1 MKLIMSINRDKSEI
15 AQSFR
20 NLLQKADEMALNKKQ
35 DDLIEK
41 FNLDEDTENSTEVNN
56 YESKASSKDRLGI
69 SNIKRIPE
77 NPFILNNKVKSD
89 EYLKNRKELIIKL
102 SIILNKH
109 IHYWL
114 RKEMPK
120 FSKLQLEKHI
130 YSLLHHLKK

>member
-1 MKLIMSINRDKSEI
+1 MSINRDKSEI
-15 AQSFR
+15 AESFKH
-20 NLLQKADEMALNKKQ
+20 LLQKADEMALNKKK

-41 FNLDEDTENSTEVNN
+41 FNLDENDKNSTEVNN
-56 YESKASSKDRLGI
+56 DKSKVSPKDRLGI

-77 NPFILNNKVKSD
+77 NPFILNNKVKNE

-114 RKEMPK
+114 QKEMPQ

-130 YSLLHHLKK
+130 YSLLKHLKK

>member
-1 MKLIMSINRDKSEI
+1 MSINKDKSEI
-15 AQSFR
+15 AESFKH
-20 NLLQKADEMALNKKQ
+20 LLQKADEMALNKKK

-41 FNLDEDTENSTEVNN
+41 LNLDENDKHSAEDNN
-56 YESKASSKDRLGI
+56 DKSKVLSKDRLGI

-77 NPFILNNKVKSD
+77 NPFILNNKVKSE

-109 IHYWL
+109 IHYWSQ
-114 RKEMPK
+114 KEMPQ

-130 YSLLHHLKK
+130 YSLLKHLKK

>member
-1 MKLIMSINRDKSEI
+1 MSINRDKSEI
-15 AQSFR
+15 AESFKH
-20 NLLQKADEMALNKKQ
+20 LLRKADEMALDKKK

-41 FNLDEDTENSTEVNN
+41 FNLEENNKSSAEI
-56 YESKASSKDRLGI
+56 EKKSSKALSKDRLGI
-69 SNIKRIPE
+69 SNIKRIPK
-77 NPFILNNKVKSD
+77 NPFSLNKKIKSD

-114 RKEMPK
+114 EKEMPK

-130 YSLLHHLKK
+130 YSLLKHLKK

>member
-1 MKLIMSINRDKSEI
+1 MSINRDKSEI
-15 AQSFR
+15 AESFKH
-20 NLLQKADEMALNKKQ
+20 LLQKADEMALNKKK

-41 FNLDEDTENSTEVNN
+41 FNLDENDKSSTEVNN
-56 YESKASSKDRLGI
+56 DKSKVSPKDRLGI

-77 NPFILNNKVKSD
+77 NPFILNNKVKNE
-89 EYLKNRKELIIKL
+89 EYLKNRKELIIEL

-114 RKEMPK
+114 QKEMPQ

-130 YSLLHHLKK
+130 YSLLKHLKK

>member
-1 MKLIMSINRDKSEI
+1 MSINRDKSEI
-15 AQSFR
+15 AESFR
-20 NLLQKADEMALNKKQ
+20 SLLQKADEMALNKKQ
-35 DDLIEK
+35 DDLIEQ
-41 FNLDEDTENSTEVNN
+41 FNLDEDTKNKAAVNN
-56 YESKASSKDRLGI
+56 HQGKVLSKDRLGI

-77 NPFILNNKVKSD
+77 NPFILNNKVKSE

-114 RKEMPK
+114 QKEMPK

-130 YSLLHHLKK
+130 YSLLKHLQK

>member
-1 MKLIMSINRDKSEI
+1 MSINRDKSEI
-15 AQSFR
+15 AESFKH
-20 NLLQKADEMALNKKQ
+20 LLRKADEMALDKKK

-41 FNLDEDTENSTEVNN
+41 FNLEENNKSSAEI
-56 YESKASSKDRLGI
+56 EKKSSKALSKDRLGI
-69 SNIKRIPE
+69 SNIKRIPK
-77 NPFILNNKVKSD
+77 NPFSLNKKIKSD

-114 RKEMPK
+114 EKEMPK

-130 YSLLHHLKK
+130 YTLLKHLKK